1 MRFGI
6 KDNFFELQSS
16 GRSEEQIKVLESL
29 SQDEA
34 LHFVELLFTRYI
46 SKGSVAGI
54 RAAISDK
61 VIEHFLAF
69 LPILRVT
76 CVMIK
81 IISRLNDLGTEMITS
96 GDHAHRLVIKNF
108 RLNAVQ
114 VPHFERG

>member
-6 KDNFFELQSS
+6 KDNFIELQCS
-16 GRSEEQIKVLESL
+16 GRSEEQIKVLERL

-34 LHFVELLFTRYI
+34 LHFVELLFTRHI
-46 SKGSVAGI
+46 SKRSVAGI

-61 VIEHFLAF
+61 VIEHFLASM
-69 LPILRVT
+69 PILRVA

-81 IISRLNDLGTEMITS
+81 IISGLDDLGAEMITS
-96 GDHAHRLVIKNF
+96 GDHTHRLVIKNF

-114 VPHFERG
+114 VPHFK